1 MNNGSFQTPGLPSFV
16 RVRPNHKKGEVIHF
30 AAKAVEIM
38 TQESKLVV
46 LLEGREQTV
55 NYVRSPYRFEL
66 ILSHPELIGQRRAAQ
81 RIMAMAMHDP
91 MVASVIE
98 ASNVT
103 DDMVKAAIL
112 NAVQALSQDM

>member
-1 MNNGSFQTPGLPSFV
+1 MIN
-16 RVRPNHKKGEVIHF
+16 F

-38 TQESKLVV
+38 TKESKLVV

-66 ILSHPELIGQRRAAQ
+66 VLSHPELIGQRRAAQ
-81 RIMAMAMHDP
+81 RIMAMAMNDP

-98 ASNVT
+98 SSNVT
-103 DDMVKAAIL
+103 NDMVETAIL
-112 NAVQALSQDM
+112 HALQALSQDM